1 MAASFSLLDMDA
13 MACGLVEARQWQ
25 DWARQP
31 KWPDGAPLPAT
42 PAIPPMMA
50 RRMSPAIRMAVQ
62 LALTLIA
69 RWQPTHLICVS
80 RHGELQRTFT
90 LLEKLIVAAPLSPTD
105 FSLSVHNTVAG
116 LATIAAQLA
125 LPSTSVAAGI
135 DSFHAGLLEA
145 VATLHSVPGPVLLLG
160 FEGELPSFYA
170 PWIQE
175 QEPAHAVA
183 MVLGAGEQWR
193 FDGEVQGQGGPGLS
207 QALAFWRGHLLGQ
220 HSVLL
225 PSVNRDLVWSCLP
238 A

>member
-1 MAASFSLLDMDA
+1 
-13 MACGLVEARQWQ
+13 
-25 DWARQP
+25 
-31 KWPDGAPLPAT
+31 
-42 PAIPPMMA
+42 MMA

-69 RWQPTHLICVS
+69 RWQPTRLICVS

-116 LATIAAQLA
+116 LATIAAQQA

-145 VATLHSVPGPVLLLG
+145 VATLHCVPGPVLVLG
-160 FEGELPSFYA
+160 FEGELPSFYS

-193 FDGEVQGQGGPGLS
+193 FDGEVEAQGGSGLS

-220 HSVLL
+220 PRLLL
-225 PSVNRDLVWSCLP
+225 PSVDRDLVWSCLP